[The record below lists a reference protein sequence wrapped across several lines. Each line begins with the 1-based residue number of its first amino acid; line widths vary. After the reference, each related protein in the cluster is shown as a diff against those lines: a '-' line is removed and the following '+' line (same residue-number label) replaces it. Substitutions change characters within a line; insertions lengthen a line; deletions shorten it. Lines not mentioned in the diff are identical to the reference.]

1 LWVLRKQNNFYMLIL
16 CWKDPVIF
24 IGGVAIL
31 LEGLGLPIYINLHT
45 FWIFFEWRKR
55 SCENFNSLHY
65 DGLKPAARGQWK
77 SVFVCTGD
85 VIELL
90 DYFLT
95 FSTMELL
102 LFSNT
107 VCLLSICASNSS
119 TCYWMAGVKHKLA
132 GCNLLVGVLAFC
144 MQIPFPW

>member
-1 LWVLRKQNNFYMLIL
+1 MWVLRKQNNFYMLIL

-24 IGGVAIL
+24 IRGVALIL

-55 SCENFNSLHY
+55 SCANFNSLHY

-90 DYFLT
+90 VYFFT

-107 VCLLSICASNSS
+107 VCLLSILQATVQLATEWLVSNTNWQAV
-119 TCYWMAGVKHKLA
+119 TC
-132 GCNLLVGVLAFC
+132 
-144 MQIPFPW
+144 